1 MREPL
6 PLAIIQDAVLEF
18 LRDRE
23 DAVVFGAQAVN
34 AYVNEPRM
42 TQDIELLSSRAAEL
56 AEELRDYLGQ
66 RFHIAV
72 RVREVGEGRGYR
84 VFQVQKSGNRHLVD
98 LHPVKKLPSARRIA
112 RVLVMDQAELIA
124 SKVISYHQ
132 RRGKPKSGTD
142 WRDLAMLLLTF
153 PELKGDPGPVTSLL
167 QAAGAE
173 PAVVAVWKELVA
185 TEIQPADEDEEF

>member
-6 PLAIIQDAVLEF
+6 PLSTILNAVLEF

-42 TQDIELLSSRAAEL
+42 TQDINLISSRAAEL
-56 AEELRDYLGQ
+56 TEELRNHLGR

-84 VFQVQKSGNRHLVD
+84 LFQVQKSGNRHLVGFR
-98 LHPVKKLPSARRIA
+98 PAEKLPSARRIA
-112 RVLVMDQAELIA
+112 RVLVMEPAELIA
-124 SKVISYHQ
+124 SKVVSYHQ

-153 PELKGDPGPVTSLL
+153 PELKADPGPVTEEL
-167 QAAGAE
+167 QAAVAD
-173 PAVVAVWKELVA
+173 PAVMKVWKELVA
-185 TEIQPADEDEEF
+185 TEIQPAEEDDEF